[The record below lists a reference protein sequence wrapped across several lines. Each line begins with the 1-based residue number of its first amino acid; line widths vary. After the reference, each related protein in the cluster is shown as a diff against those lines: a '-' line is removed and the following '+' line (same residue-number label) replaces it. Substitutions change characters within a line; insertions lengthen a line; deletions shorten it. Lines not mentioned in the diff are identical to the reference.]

1 LGNHE
6 FEDKIEGLA
15 PFLQHIKAPVV
26 VSNIDA
32 SKEPTIEKLFNK
44 SVVIERNGV
53 KIGVIGVVLSTM
65 GVRSFTPVCKES
77 LGVQFQEIAD
87 IGNLVL
93 LNESDAVNAEAERL
107 VKEEGVFTNIVLSHC
122 GYDVEKEIAKRAP
135 SRISLVVGGHSHSFL
150 YTGGAFRKLKI
161 SE

>member
-1 LGNHE
+1 
-6 FEDKIEGLA
+6 
-15 PFLQHIKAPVV
+15 
-26 VSNIDA
+26 
-32 SKEPTIEKLFNK
+32 
-44 SVVIERNGV
+44 
-53 KIGVIGVVLSTM
+53 
-65 GVRSFTPVCKES
+65 
-77 LGVQFQEIAD
+77 
-87 IGNLVL
+87 L

-122 GYDVEKEIAKRAP
+122 GYDVEKEIAKRAT